1 MRCDGMSSQWSV
13 ISKHTHTQQIQVF
26 GWKFQKRKKK
36 NTDVV
41 ESVLFWLVVTC
52 YKMDLIFNFTIGN
65 YVSTYFEKKTF
76 NFSSQRNFSFHFPQF
91 DSCNLACSKDA
102 SFLNNDF
109 KNVFLPFK
117 KRQKFRRHDIFHI
130 SLPKLPQSFSQHYI
144 VKNLIWHF

>member
-36 NTDVV
+36 KTTDVV

-65 YVSTYFEKKTF
+65 YVSTYFEKKPSTF
-76 NFSSQRNFSFHFPQF
+76 LLKETFPSIF
-91 DSCNLACSKDA
+91 LNSIAVILLVPKTR
-102 SFLNNDF
+102 FLNNDF